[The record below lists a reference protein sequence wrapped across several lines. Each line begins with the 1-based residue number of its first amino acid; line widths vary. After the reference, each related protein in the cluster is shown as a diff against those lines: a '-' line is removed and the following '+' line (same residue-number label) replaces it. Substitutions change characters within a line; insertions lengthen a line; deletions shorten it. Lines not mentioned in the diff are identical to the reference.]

1 VREPQSSNKV
11 SVFQP
16 PHQTTPFLN
25 PVHPSFLPLHSS
37 LNSSKLLPPPPPPQP
52 PPPPSLPITT
62 EKLSCNPFKT
72 SSKRNLQPNLGFPR
86 KPITILLLEIAIEE
100 KGEVGVEAEIGIEK
114 EIQGAGGEVGVE
126 RDIVDIVIVIEM
138 LIKAEAIRMVIGVEI
153 GGKGK
158 KGEGGVEVEVFLPAN
173 NIGLR

>member
-1 VREPQSSNKV
+1 M
-11 SVFQP
+11 
-16 PHQTTPFLN
+16 
-25 PVHPSFLPLHSS
+25 
-37 LNSSKLLPPPPPPQP
+37 
-52 PPPPSLPITT
+52 
-62 EKLSCNPFKT
+62 
-72 SSKRNLQPNLGFPR
+72 
-86 KPITILLLEIAIEE
+86 ILLLEIAIEE
-100 KGEVGVEAEIGIEK
+100 KGEVAAEIGIEK